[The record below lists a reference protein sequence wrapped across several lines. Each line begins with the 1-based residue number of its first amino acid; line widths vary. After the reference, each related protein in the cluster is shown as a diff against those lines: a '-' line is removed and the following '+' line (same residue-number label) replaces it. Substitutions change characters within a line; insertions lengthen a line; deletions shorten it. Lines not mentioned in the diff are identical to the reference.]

1 MIILRLLAG
10 LTALGISEAK
20 RTSDIRS
27 RAAEI
32 NANHYKLEKKWE
44 QKRLKDLEERRKIDE
59 MFKASERR
67 TTEQQKR
74 ESEQ

>member
-32 NANHYKLEKKWE
+32 NDNYYKLQKKWE
-44 QKRLKDLEERRKIDE
+44 QKRQRDLEERRKYAE
-59 MFKASERR
+59 MFEASNKRLM
-67 TTEQQKR
+67 EQRKR

>member
-20 RTSDIRS
+20 RTSDIYS

-32 NANHYKLEKKWE
+32 NDNYYKLQKKWE
-44 QKRLKDLEERRKIDE
+44 QKRLKDLEERRKYDE
-59 MFKASERR
+59 MFEASKKRLM
-67 TTEQQKR
+67 EQQKR